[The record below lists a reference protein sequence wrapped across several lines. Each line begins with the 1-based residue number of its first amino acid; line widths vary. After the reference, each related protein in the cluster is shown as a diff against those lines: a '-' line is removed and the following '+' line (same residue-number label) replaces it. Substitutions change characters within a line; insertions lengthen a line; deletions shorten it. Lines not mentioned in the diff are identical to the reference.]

1 MTLLELEA
9 QYLEVSPECLYSIQ
23 HKDNGGNR
31 VLHFNEDYH
40 ARKKN
45 KKRKKAKRL
54 RGNKYVKFYD
64 FSY

>member
-31 VLHFNEDYH
+31 VLRFNEDYH
-40 ARKKN
+40 AKKKN